1 MAYSKTTW
9 VDDSTP
15 ALDAAHLNNIEDG
28 IENLDGRVTTNES
41 TLTTHTNSINSNTTN
56 LAAVTSAVSTLED
69 SLDDM
74 IIIRRG
80 TFSGN
85 WQPTLT
91 STFGITN
98 HADYNWTVSVH
109 QTIRP
114 IQNSDIVPIQNSD
127 IVTLQGY
134 LTSDGYTLNFT
145 STSSNQPVSASY
157 TLVGFKKAFSNAV
170 IVNQQI

>member
-9 VDDSTP
+9 VDDSAP

-28 IENLDGRVTTNES
+28 IENLDGRVTANES
-41 TLTTHTNSINSNTTN
+41 TLTTHLTSINSNTTN
-56 LAAVTSAVSTLED
+56 VATVTADLTTLEN

-74 IIIRRG
+74 IVIRQG

-91 STFGITN
+91 STFGITTPAN
-98 HADYNWTVSVH
+98 YNWTVSVH
-109 QTIRP
+109 QTSRTST
-114 IQNSDIVPIQNSD
+114 NGH

-134 LTSDGYTLNFT
+134 VTGDGDTLQFT
-145 STSSNQPVSASY
+145 STDASTSVAAYY
-157 TLVGFKKAFSNAV
+157 TIVGYRKTFSNAS
-170 IVNQQI
+170 IVNQ

>member
-41 TLTTHTNSINSNTTN
+41 TLTTHTNSINSNTTEILTIESGLN
-56 LAAVTSAVSTLED
+56 DLEAD
-69 SLDDM
+69 LNDM

-98 HADYNWTVSVH
+98 NTDYNWTVAVH
-109 QTIRP
+109 QTSRTTT
-114 IQNSDIVPIQNSD
+114 NGHV
-127 IVTLQGY
+127 VTLEGY
-134 LTSDGYTLNFT
+134 LTADNDTLQFT
-145 STSSNQPVSASY
+145 STDNSAAVAASY
-157 TLVGFKKAFSNAV
+157 TLVGYRKTFSNASV
-170 IVNQQI
+170 VNQ

>member
-28 IENLDGRVTTNES
+28 IENLDGRVTANES
-41 TLTTHTNSINSNTTN
+41 TLTTHLNSINSNTSSINTN
-56 LAAVTSAVSTLED
+56 TQDITTLEGNLSTLED
-69 SLDDM
+69 SLDD
-74 IIIRRG
+74 IVIIRKG

-98 HADYNWTVSVH
+98 NTDYNWTISVH
-109 QTIRP
+109 QTSRTTT
-114 IQNSDIVPIQNSD
+114 NGH
-127 IVTLQGY
+127 IVTLEGY
-134 LTSDGYTLNFT
+134 VTGDGDTVQFT
-145 STSSNQPVSASY
+145 STDNAASVAASY
-157 TLVGFKKAFSNAV
+157 TLVGYRKAFSNASV
-170 IVNQQI
+170 VNQ